1 MYGMKK
7 NICALLVFFLVVLA
21 VAVGADSDRGEIS
34 DLIREDLFRNAGK
47 IEETSG
53 TLTEMERFTLYSHFE
68 KDGRLPFVMNLAIG
82 FGLGSFIQGDTA
94 GAVIALAGDVV
105 GVALPL
111 LGYACLM
118 QDYYGYWDFPYGY
131 ELMYAGYAVIGITR
145 IFESIRPFSY
155 ARRYNT
161 TLRKSLR
168 YGDGPSLSLIPSL
181 NTKGV
186 ILAIRLP
193 LPIS

>member
-21 VAVGADSDRGEIS
+21 VAVGADSDMGEIS

-68 KDGRLPFVMNLAIG
+68 KDSRLPFVMNLAIG
-82 FGLGSFIQGDTA
+82 VGLGSFIQGDTA

-145 IFESIRPFSY
+145 IFESIRP
-155 ARRYNT
+155 YNT

-168 YGDGPSLSLIPSL
+168 YSDGPSLSLIPSL